1 MASCALGNNKSLK
14 AKNTIFMYSKQKSKS
29 GSVGWRLIF
38 KFLHCQQTIANN
50 PLFFFWHSDISS
62 ATYPPQQFP
71 STPSLPFVLE
81 RLHCVAPGSSLNT
94 PQKKRSLPFPQIF
107 SNCQLEHFKVNQH
120 LHPFTSIVEP
130 LTVRINWIHNK
141 PYICTY
147 IMPYAQNKD

>member
-1 MASCALGNNKSLK
+1 MVLDHLRKSYLILVHLRDGTLWPLVPSCALGNNKSLK

-50 PLFFFWHSDISS
+50 PSPLLLLAFRHFFSDVS
-62 ATYPPQQFP
+62 PQQFP

-107 SNCQLEHFKVNQH
+107 SNCQLEHFKVN
-120 LHPFTSIVEP
+120 
-130 LTVRINWIHNK
+130 
-141 PYICTY
+141 
-147 IMPYAQNKD
+147 